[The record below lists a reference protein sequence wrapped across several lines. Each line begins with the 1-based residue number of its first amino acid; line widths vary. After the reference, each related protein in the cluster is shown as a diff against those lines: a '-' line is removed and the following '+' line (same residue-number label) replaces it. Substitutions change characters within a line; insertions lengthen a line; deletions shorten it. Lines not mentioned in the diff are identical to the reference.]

1 MYQYIFDQAV
11 KTENK
16 LLMENRPKFLLVH
29 CSSGHKHSLQE
40 VMQDDSV
47 KAKLADT
54 KAAREVAALDKFY
67 VMLNN
72 DPDRAFY
79 GFKHVAKANE
89 RGAIGT
95 LMVTD
100 ALFRS
105 ADIATRKKYIELV
118 EGVRAS
124 GGQVLV
130 FSTLHVSGERK
141 FLPSIVSMCHKR
153 YI

>member
-1 MYQYIFDQAV
+1 
-11 KTENK
+11 
-16 LLMENRPKFLLVH
+16 
-29 CSSGHKHSLQE
+29 
-40 VMQDDSV
+40 MQDDSV

-54 KAAREVAALDKFY
+54 KAAREVAALDRFY

-95 LMVTD
+95 LLVTD
-100 ALFRS
+100 SLFRA
-105 ADIATRKKYIELV
+105 ADIATRRKYIELV
-118 EGVRAS
+118 EGVRAA
-124 GGQVLV
+124 GGTVFV

-141 FLPSIVSMCHKR
+141 LTVNSAMHRCYGSN
-153 YI
+153 